1 MRVEGLTGGV
11 GVSVIWRGGNRG
23 GLQQGATGQC
33 KYAIAAAAAVGFGP
47 KTVVAFGLHSG
58 DGNVL
63 KPQTGGGLERE

>member
-47 KTVVAFGLHSG
+47 KRWWPSGCTV
-58 DGNVL
+58 
-63 KPQTGGGLERE
+63 EMEMC